1 MGPDVWKLS
10 SQMSDEQ
17 RSSLHLSVK
26 PTTSFLSLSSFS
38 SSVTKYVFLYVI
50 MWPVLSRFGNAC
62 VSFSDYFHTCPFP
75 FTRHLPILFSI
86 RITLRSVCS
95 YFPVALSFIVLLNSS
110 ASWVK
115 PPSSFFYYRYIVSP
129 PKGEKIYNSLLCT
142 CSSGSTDAIPHHH

>member
-26 PTTSFLSLSSFS
+26 PTTSFLSLSSS
-38 SSVTKYVFLYVI
+38 SSYVTKYVFLYVI

-75 FTRHLPILFSI
+75 FYSSFAYSLVEHDILKISI
-86 RITLRSVCS
+86 RYLNIYCKDYLKISLSSLCS
-95 YFPVALSFIVLLNSS
+95 RYKSWLPDIFLLENI
-110 ASWVK
+110 
-115 PPSSFFYYRYIVSP
+115 FL
-129 PKGEKIYNSLLCT
+129 KI
-142 CSSGSTDAIPHHH
+142 